1 MKIKGSF
8 SMTSFKLDKSTSQE
22 VLKTLE
28 KYREVED
35 EDVIYNQKDLLF
47 LEEKYMENCK
57 SFSRIL
63 DKFKIKKFDDKLCIY
78 RENEINKLE
87 DYSQEARIFKLVIS
101 ENNINNISKDD
112 LNMSIKHF
120 MEYEMSKRI
129 SFIQYIY
136 ILLFLSNS
144 TDYDENHFMFKVN
157 IEDKEIKKE
166 VSFFD
171 DDFCDLENIYLWITK
186 SKENLHTRLNI
197 IRKLIAT
204 KNTFHLDEKD
214 LNSAKSCFNRIIN
227 DETEKYFEHV
237 NMLKEDFLR
246 LNNQRQK
253 AYQSLHLKF
262 LGWGAS
268 IALFLYEEVKNIR
281 SEDVWNSLLFSS
293 NEKVSLFLIIFI
305 SSLIIIWL
313 IFNKEIKENHKEFL
327 EIKQFY
333 LTELF
338 FDESDDKTQKL
349 DVPKISNIYSIIFFT
364 IIVILSIRL
373 VTTFHY

>member
-1 MKIKGSF
+1 MTINGSF
-8 SMTSFKLDKSTSQE
+8 SMTSFQIDKSTSPE
-22 VLKTLE
+22 ALKSLVE
-28 KYREVED
+28 YRDTDD
-35 EDVIYNQKDLLF
+35 ENVIYNQRDLLF
-47 LEEKYMENCK
+47 LEEKYMEECK

-63 DKFKIKKFDDKLCIY
+63 DKFKIKKFDNRLFIY
-78 RENEINKLE
+78 SENEVKKLE
-87 DYSQEARIFKLVIS
+87 DYSKEVELYKLIIT

-112 LNMSIKHF
+112 LNISVQHF
-120 MEYEMSKRI
+120 MEYDPSERI
-129 SFIQYIY
+129 SFIQYLY

-144 TDYDENHFMFKVN
+144 TDYNENHFAFKVS
-157 IEDKEIKKE
+157 IEDKEVKKE
-166 VSFFD
+166 ISFTD
-171 DDFCDLENIYLWITK
+171 HDFCDLENIYLWITK

-204 KNTFHLDEKD
+204 KNTFNLDQKD

-227 DETEKYFEHV
+227 DETEKYFEQV
-237 NMLKEDFLR
+237 NMLKEDFLK

-268 IALFLYEEVKNIR
+268 IALFIYEEVKNIP
-281 SEDVWNSLLFSS
+281 SDDVWKSLIFSS
-293 NEKVSLFLIIFI
+293 NEKIKLFLIIFI

-313 IFNKEIKENHKEFL
+313 IFKKEIKENHMEFS

-338 FDESDDKTQKL
+338 FVESDDKILKL
-349 DVPKISNIYSIIFFT
+349 DAPKVSNMYRIIFY
-364 IIVILSIRL
+364 IIIFILTIRL
-373 VTTFHY
+373 VTTFF